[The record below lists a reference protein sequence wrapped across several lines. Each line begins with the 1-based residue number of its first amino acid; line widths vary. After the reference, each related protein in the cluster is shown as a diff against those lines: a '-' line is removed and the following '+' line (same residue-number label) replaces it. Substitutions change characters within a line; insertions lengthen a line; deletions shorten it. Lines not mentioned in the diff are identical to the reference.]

1 MFYYNIMLKYIVVL
15 VVAILCLLYF
25 TTYAAKKEHFYR
37 GTVAVD
43 PNQFIQSSNS
53 NYGNNLNHQ
62 MSANFLPDNLNL
74 SVFFEF
80 DKKNAKFFPNS
91 NRIVNNFNQVPRVI

>member
-1 MFYYNIMLKYIVVL
+1 MLKYIVVL
-15 VVAILCLLYF
+15 VVAILALLYF
-25 TTYAAKKEHFYR
+25 TSYVVKKEYFYN

-43 PNQFIQSSNS
+43 PNEFIQSSNF
-53 NYGNNLNHQ
+53 NYGNNLNDQ

-91 NRIVNNFNQVPRVI
+91 NRIVNNFNQVPRII